1 MIKKQDRAIS
11 IIPHGGALVI
21 GNIENIHYS
30 RIGIPVDF
38 STKDRNTIRH
48 ALIQGGKKASYYLI
62 HVVETAAARFHG
74 ENVLDLET
82 QSDMANLEKYRIN
95 LQNMGYKAEVSIGYG
110 TASKAISNLV
120 KNKNIELL
128 VMGAHGHKGLKD
140 LLFGT
145 TVDSVRHNV
154 NIPVLIIK

>member
-1 MIKKQDRAIS
+1 
-11 IIPHGGALVI
+11 
-21 GNIENIHYS
+21 
-30 RIGIPVDF
+30 
-38 STKDRNTIRH
+38 
-48 ALIQGGKKASYYLI
+48 
-62 HVVETAAARFHG
+62 
-74 ENVLDLET
+74 
-82 QSDMANLEKYRIN
+82 MANLEKYRIN

-145 TVDSVRHNV
+145 TVDAVRHKID
-154 NIPVLIIK
+154 IPVLIIK